1 MEIISQAEYSAQEK
15 ASQLF
20 SKAVELVYEDAKEKA
35 PMLKNPKYGWFN
47 KTNAAIYLGVSY
59 PVLTKWIEKYEIPYS
74 SIDGI
79 KRFGKEDLD
88 KFMKEHKKG
97 SI

>member
-1 MEIISQAEYSAQEK
+1 MKIISQAEYSTQEK

-79 KRFGKEDLD
+79 KRFGKKDLD
-88 KFMKEHKKG
+88 KFMKEHERR
-97 SI
+97 